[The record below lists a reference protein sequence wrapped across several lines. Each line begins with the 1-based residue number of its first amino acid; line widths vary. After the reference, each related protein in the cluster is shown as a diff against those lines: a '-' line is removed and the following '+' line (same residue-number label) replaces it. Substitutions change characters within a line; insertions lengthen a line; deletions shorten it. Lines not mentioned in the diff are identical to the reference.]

1 LKFFLDSSVEPL
13 SSKNFD
19 FTEVLMQVPLS
30 KEELKILNSDKSV
43 SMKVPLN
50 RVDQHNYSDDAE
62 NGTFIRNFERKSPQ
76 ADCPLEVQML
86 FVTEGS
92 DRVLEMGIKDTKGDC
107 LPAALTARFPLSP
120 ISYAGDNMRDGIR
133 MINKTHKAFPAE

>member
-1 LKFFLDSSVEPL
+1 MKFFLDSSTEPL

-50 RVDQHNYSDDAE
+50 RVDQHNYSEDVE
-62 NGTFIRNFERKSPQ
+62 NGAYIRNFERKSP
-76 ADCPLEVQML
+76 
-86 FVTEGS
+86 
-92 DRVLEMGIKDTKGDC
+92 
-107 LPAALTARFPLSP
+107 
-120 ISYAGDNMRDGIR
+120 
-133 MINKTHKAFPAE
+133 